1 VKVIDTVGGT
11 EGRMLP
17 AEGVEDSSRECASTL
32 VALIS
37 MMKMNETKIAQV
49 LRSRIKVR
57 NRAYLFITGR
67 LYGDFSSLL
76 RYTRLRSDDAGLRV
90 PVILK
95 ARMERCAIQ
104 PLRLAWTPAFPI
116 EPR

>member
-1 VKVIDTVGGT
+1 MNVIDTMGGT
-11 EGRMLP
+11 DGRMLP
-17 AEGVEDSSRECASTL
+17 AAGEEDSSRECASTSPT
-32 VALIS
+32 LIS
-37 MMKMNETKIAQV
+37 MMKRNETTSAKTE
-49 LRSRIKVR
+49 LSRKKVGLG
-57 NRAYLFITGR
+57 AHLVITGR
-67 LYGDFSSLL
+67 LYGDFASLL

-104 PLRLAWTPAFPI
+104 PLRLAWTPAVPI

>member
-1 VKVIDTVGGT
+1 
-11 EGRMLP
+11 MLP
-17 AEGVEDSSRECASTL
+17 GAGFEDSSRECASTPA
-32 VALIS
+32 ALIS
-37 MMKMNETKIAQV
+37 KMKRNEIPSTAPDLGRKSV
-49 LRSRIKVR
+49 G
-57 NRAYLFITGR
+57 NRAHLVITGR
-67 LYGDFSSLL
+67 LYGDFTSLL

-116 EPR
+116 EP